1 MVSYRVACA
10 ALASIVVCLAAASAV
25 AEMPVAPAAIAPD
38 ETPQSARST
47 PFAELSV
54 SKLESGPLLAK
65 WRDLQTRLHADE
77 DIVAQCRAKPQA
89 CVSEAAKHLIAIA
102 EGLRGREGRA
112 LLGHVNRAVNLAIRP
127 ADDLSRFGVADHWSA
142 PLETLASG
150 QGDCEDY
157 AILKYAILRSTG
169 YAAED
174 LRMLIVRG
182 ASAPEDHAV
191 LTVRVE
197 GRWLVLDNRRFA
209 MIDTAHLDA
218 TALFYLDGEGVW
230 ALRPPEPAPLQAV
243 ASGGHAFGV
252 MPALM

>member
-10 ALASIVVCLAAASAV
+10 AFASVFVCLAAAPVV
-25 AEMPVAPAAIAPD
+25 ADMPVAPAAITMD
-38 ETPQSARST
+38 VTPQHMRST

-54 SKLESGPLLAK
+54 QMVESGPLLAK
-65 WRDLQTRLHADE
+65 WRGLQTRLRADE
-77 DIVAQCRAKPQA
+77 DIVAQCRAEPQT
-89 CVSEAAKHLIAIA
+89 CMSAAARRLIGIA
-102 EGLRGREGRA
+102 EDLRGREGRA
-112 LLGHVNRAVNLAIRP
+112 LLGHANRAINLAIRP
-127 ADDLSRFGVADHWSA
+127 ASDLSRFGVADHWSA

-157 AILKYAILRSTG
+157 AILKYAMLRLVG

-191 LTVRVE
+191 LSVRFE
-197 GRWLVLDNRRFA
+197 GRWIVLDNRRFA

-218 TALFYLDGEGVW
+218 VPLFYLDGDGVQ
-230 ALRPPEPAPLQAV
+230 ASRPPEPAPLQAV

>member
-1 MVSYRVACA
+1 MVWYRVACA
-10 ALASIVVCLAAASAV
+10 VFALIVVCLAAAPTA
-25 AEMPVAPAAIAPD
+25 AEMPVAPAAIASD
-38 ETPQSARST
+38 ETPQSMHAT
-47 PFAELSV
+47 PFTELSV

-65 WRDLQTRLHADE
+65 WRDLQTRLRADE
-77 DIVAQCRAKPQA
+77 DIVAQCRAKPQD
-89 CVSEAAKHLIAIA
+89 CVSEAARHLIAIA

-112 LLGHVNRAVNLAIRP
+112 RLGHANRAVNLAIRP
-127 ADDLSRFGVADHWSA
+127 AGDLSRFGVADHWSA

-157 AILKYAILRSTG
+157 AILKYAILRSIG

-182 ASAPEDHAV
+182 ASAPEAHAV
-191 LTVRVE
+191 LSVRFE
-197 GRWLVLDNRRFA
+197 GRWLILDNRRFA
-209 MIDTAHLDA
+209 MIDIAHLDA
-218 TALFYLDGEGVW
+218 NALFYLDGEGVW
-230 ALRPPEPAPLQAV
+230 TLRPPASLQAV